1 MIPELQNCPRPRSPF
16 SSAFRDPTISDDEF
30 ALFRETNPLGVFVG
44 RRNQREPEQTRRLIE
59 RFREAVGR
67 DDAPVFTDQEG
78 GRVQHLDAGPG
89 RSSAVSAS
97 LPNWHA
103 AISISAK
110 KHCAFPPEAMGAMM
124 TELGLSS
131 GCSPVLDLVF
141 ETTSAVIGARSFGP
155 DPDFIAALGREV
167 VDGLLETGN
176 MPVIKHIP
184 GHGRATLDSHKE
196 RPVVNASRE
205 TLTATDFKPF
215 VALKD
220 TPWAMVAHVVYSA
233 YDDELPAS
241 VSPIMH
247 DVIRKDMGYDGVLI
261 SDCIFMESLSGTLP
275 ERVKQVLDAGFDIA
289 LHSHGDIPESEAAA
303 KAARPLTEGALQRIA
318 AGKARLGNLKIDVR
332 AAHAEVEDMFAS
344 ALVS

>member
-1 MIPELQNCPRPRSPF
+1 MSKTPLALFVGMPN
-16 SSAFRDPTISDDEF
+16 PTLSDDEF
-30 ALFRETNPLGVFVG
+30 ALFRETNPLGLFVG
-44 RRNQREPEQTRRLIE
+44 RRNLKSPDQVRVLIE

-78 GRVQHLDAGPG
+78 GRVQHLDAGPWPLFRSFGAFAELAG
-89 RSSAVSAS
+89 RDFELGKRALRLSSQ
-97 LPNWHA
+97 
-103 AISISAK
+103 
-110 KHCAFPPEAMGAMM
+110 AMGTMM

-141 ETTSAVIGARSFGP
+141 STTSAVIGARSFGP

-176 MPVIKHIP
+176 MPVMKHIP

-196 RPVVNASRE
+196 RPIVDASRE
-205 TLTATDFKPF
+205 TLEATDFKPF

-233 YDDELPAS
+233 YDKELPAS
-241 VSPIMH
+241 ISPVMH

-261 SDCIFMESLSGTLP
+261 SDCIFMESLRGTLP
-275 ERVKQVLDAGFDIA
+275 ERVAQVLDGGFDIA

-303 KAARPLTEGALQRIA
+303 KAARPLTDTAIARIE
-318 AGKARLGNLKIDVR
+318 AGKARLGNLKIDIR
-332 AAHAEVEDMFAS
+332 AAHAEVEDMFKTVLA
-344 ALVS
+344 A

>member
-1 MIPELQNCPRPRSPF
+1 
-16 SSAFRDPTISDDEF
+16 
-30 ALFRETNPLGVFVG
+30 
-44 RRNQREPEQTRRLIE
+44 
-59 RFREAVGR
+59 
-67 DDAPVFTDQEG
+67 
-78 GRVQHLDAGPG
+78 
-89 RSSAVSAS
+89 
-97 LPNWHA
+97 
-103 AISISAK
+103 
-110 KHCAFPPEAMGAMM
+110 MGAMM

-196 RPVVNASRE
+196 RPVVDASRE

-220 TPWAMVAHVVYSA
+220 TPRAMVAHVVYSA
-233 YDDELPAS
+233 YDAALPAS
-241 VSPIMH
+241 VSPVMH
-247 DVIRKDMGYDGVLI
+247 EVIRKEMGYEGVLI
-261 SDCIFMESLSGTLP
+261 SDCIFMQSLSGTLP

-303 KAARPLTEGALQRIA
+303 KAARPLTEAALKRIA

>member
-1 MIPELQNCPRPRSPF
+1 M
-16 SSAFRDPTISDDEF
+16 SSTPLALFVGLPNPTLSDDEF
-30 ALFRETNPLGVFVG
+30 ALFRDTNPLGLFVG
-44 RRNQREPEQTRRLIE
+44 RRNLRNPEQAKILID

-78 GRVQHLDAGPG
+78 GRVQHMDAGPWPLF
-89 RSSAVSAS
+89 RSFGQFAELARRDLDLGKKALRLSAQ
-97 LPNWHA
+97 
-103 AISISAK
+103 
-110 KHCAFPPEAMGAMM
+110 AMGAMM
-124 TELGLSS
+124 SELGLSS

-176 MPVIKHIP
+176 MPVMKHIP

-196 RPVVNASRE
+196 RPVVDASRE

-215 VALKD
+215 VTLKD

-233 YDDELPAS
+233 YDAELPAS
-241 VSPIMH
+241 ISPIMH

-261 SDCIFMESLSGTLP
+261 SDCIFMESLQGTLP
-275 ERVKQVLDAGFDIA
+275 ERVSQVLDAGFDIA
-289 LHSHGDIPESEAAA
+289 LHSHGCVKDSEAAA
-303 KAARPLTEGALQRIA
+303 KAARPLTETAQKRIA
-318 AGKARLGNLKIDVR
+318 AGKARLGTLKIDYR
-332 AAHAEVEDMFAS
+332 AAQAEVESMFAS

>member
-1 MIPELQNCPRPRSPF
+1 V
-16 SSAFRDPTISDDEF
+16 SSTPLALFVGLPNPTISADEF
-30 ALFRETNPLGVFVG
+30 AMFRETNPLGLFVG
-44 RRNQREPEQTRRLIE
+44 RRNQRQPEQVKILLE

-78 GRVQHLDAGPG
+78 GRVQHLDAGPWPLF
-89 RSSAVSAS
+89 RSFGQFAELARQD
-97 LPNWHA
+97 LELG
-103 AISISAK
+103 K
-110 KHCAFPPEAMGAMM
+110 KALRLSSQAMGAMM

-141 ETTSAVIGARSFGP
+141 DTTSSVIGARSFGS
-155 DPDFIAALGREV
+155 DPDLVAVLGREV

-196 RPVVNASRE
+196 RPVVDASRE

-215 VALKD
+215 AALKD

-233 YDDELPAS
+233 YDADLPAS
-241 VSPIMH
+241 VSPVMH
-247 DVIRKDMGYDGVLI
+247 DVIRKDIGYQGVLI
-261 SDCIFMESLSGTLP
+261 SDCIYMESLSGTLP

-289 LHSHGDIPESEAAA
+289 LHSHGDIPDSLDAA
-303 KAARPLTEGALQRIA
+303 KAARPLTDAAVSRIE

-332 AAHAEVEDMFAS
+332 AAHAEVEDMFKTAM
-344 ALVS
+344 AA

>member
-1 MIPELQNCPRPRSPF
+1 MSKTPLALFVGMPN
-16 SSAFRDPTISDDEF
+16 PTLSNDEF
-30 ALFRETNPLGVFVG
+30 ALFRETNPLGLFVG
-44 RRNQREPEQTRRLIE
+44 RRNLKTPSEVKVLIE

-78 GRVQHLDAGPG
+78 GRVQHLDAGPWPLF
-89 RSSAVSAS
+89 RSFGAFAE
-97 LPNWHA
+97 LAQHDLEL
-103 AISISAK
+103 AK
-110 KHCAFPPEAMGAMM
+110 RALRLSSQAMGAMM

-141 ETTSAVIGARSFGP
+141 PTTSAVIGARSFGA
-155 DPDFIAALGREV
+155 DPDIIAALGREV

-176 MPVIKHIP
+176 MPVMKHIP

-196 RPVVNASRE
+196 RPVVDASRE
-205 TLTATDFKPF
+205 TLEATDFKPF

-220 TPWAMVAHVVYSA
+220 TPWAMVAHVVYTA
-233 YDDELPAS
+233 YDKELPAS
-241 VSPIMH
+241 ISPLMH
-247 DVIRKDMGYDGVLI
+247 DVIRKDMGYEGVLI
-261 SDCIFMESLSGTLP
+261 SDCIFMESLQGTMP

-303 KAARPLTEGALQRIA
+303 KAARPLTDAALARIE

-332 AAHAEVEDMFAS
+332 AAHAEVEDMFKTVLA
-344 ALVS
+344 A

>member
-1 MIPELQNCPRPRSPF
+1 MSKTPLALFVGMPN
-16 SSAFRDPTISDDEF
+16 PTLSDDEF
-30 ALFRETNPLGVFVG
+30 ALFRETNPLGLFVG
-44 RRNQREPEQTRRLIE
+44 RRNLKTPSDVKVLIE

-78 GRVQHLDAGPG
+78 GRVQHLDAGPWPLF
-89 RSSAVSAS
+89 RSFGAFAE
-97 LPNWHA
+97 LA
-103 AISISAK
+103 QRDLELAK
-110 KHCAFPPEAMGAMM
+110 RALRLSSQAMGAMM

-141 ETTSAVIGARSFGP
+141 PTTSAVIGARSFGA
-155 DPDFIAALGREV
+155 DPDIIAALGREV

-176 MPVIKHIP
+176 MPVMKHIP

-196 RPVVNASRE
+196 RPVVDASRE
-205 TLTATDFKPF
+205 TLEATDFKPF

-220 TPWAMVAHVVYSA
+220 TPWAMVAHVVYTA
-233 YDDELPAS
+233 YDKELPAS
-241 VSPIMH
+241 ISPVMH
-247 DVIRKDMGYDGVLI
+247 DVIRKDMGYEGVLI
-261 SDCIFMESLSGTLP
+261 SDCIFMESLQGTMP

-303 KAARPLTEGALQRIA
+303 KAARPLTDAALARIE

-332 AAHAEVEDMFAS
+332 AAHAEVEDMFKTVLA
-344 ALVS
+344 A

>member
-1 MIPELQNCPRPRSPF
+1 VSKTPLALFVGMPN
-16 SSAFRDPTISDDEF
+16 PTLSDDEF
-30 ALFRETNPLGVFVG
+30 AMFRETNPLGLFVG
-44 RRNQREPEQTRRLIE
+44 RRNQKNPEQVRILIE

-78 GRVQHLDAGPG
+78 GRVQHLDAGPWPLFRSFGAFAELAG
-89 RSSAVSAS
+89 RDFELGKRALRLSSQ
-97 LPNWHA
+97 
-103 AISISAK
+103 
-110 KHCAFPPEAMGAMM
+110 AMGAMM

-141 ETTSAVIGARSFGP
+141 STTSAVIGARSFGP

-176 MPVIKHIP
+176 MPVMKHIP

-196 RPVVNASRE
+196 RPVVDASRE
-205 TLTATDFKPF
+205 TLEATDFKPF

-233 YDDELPAS
+233 YDKELPAS
-241 VSPIMH
+241 ISPTMH
-247 DVIRKDMGYDGVLI
+247 DVIRKDMGYEGVLI
-261 SDCIFMESLSGTLP
+261 SDCIFMESLQGTMP
-275 ERVKQVLDAGFDIA
+275 ERVAQVLDAGFDIA

-303 KAARPLTEGALQRIA
+303 KAARPLTEAAIARIE

-332 AAHAEVEDMFAS
+332 AAHAEVEDMFKTVLA
-344 ALVS
+344 A

>member
-1 MIPELQNCPRPRSPF
+1 V
-16 SSAFRDPTISDDEF
+16 SSTPLALFVGLPNPTLSDDEF
-30 ALFRETNPLGVFVG
+30 ALFRETNPLGLFVG
-44 RRNQREPEQTRRLIE
+44 RRNLRNPEQAKILID

-78 GRVQHLDAGPG
+78 GRVQHMDAGPWPLF
-89 RSSAVSAS
+89 RSFGQFAELARRDFE
-97 LPNWHA
+97 LG
-103 AISISAK
+103 K
-110 KHCAFPPEAMGAMM
+110 KALRLSTQAMGVMM
-124 TELGLSS
+124 SELGLSS

-176 MPVIKHIP
+176 MPVMKHIP

-196 RPVVNASRE
+196 RPIVDASRE

-233 YDDELPAS
+233 YDAELPAS
-241 VSPIMH
+241 ISPIMH

-261 SDCIFMESLSGTLP
+261 SDCIFMESLQGTLP
-275 ERVKQVLDAGFDIA
+275 ERVAQVLDAGFDIA
-289 LHSHGDIPESEAAA
+289 LHSHGDVKESEAAA
-303 KAARPLTEGALQRIA
+303 KAARPLTEAAQKRIA
-318 AGKARLGNLKIDVR
+318 AGKARLGTLKIDYR
-332 AAHAEVEDMFAS
+332 AAHAEVESMFAS

>member
-1 MIPELQNCPRPRSPF
+1 MSKTPLALFVGMPN
-16 SSAFRDPTISDDEF
+16 PTLSDDEF
-30 ALFRETNPLGVFVG
+30 AMFRETNPLGLFVG
-44 RRNQREPEQTRRLIE
+44 RRNQKNPEQVRILIE

-78 GRVQHLDAGPG
+78 GRVQHLDAGPWPLFRSFGAFAELAG
-89 RSSAVSAS
+89 RDFELGKRALRLSSQ
-97 LPNWHA
+97 
-103 AISISAK
+103 
-110 KHCAFPPEAMGAMM
+110 AMGAMM

-141 ETTSAVIGARSFGP
+141 STTSAVIGARSFGP

-176 MPVIKHIP
+176 MPVMKHIP

-196 RPVVNASRE
+196 RPVVDASRE
-205 TLTATDFKPF
+205 TLEATDFKPF

-233 YDDELPAS
+233 CDKELPAS
-241 VSPIMH
+241 ISPVMH
-247 DVIRKDMGYDGVLI
+247 DVIRKDMGYEGVLI
-261 SDCIFMESLSGTLP
+261 SDCIFMESLQGTMP
-275 ERVKQVLDAGFDIA
+275 ERVAQVLDAGFDIA

-303 KAARPLTEGALQRIA
+303 KAARPLTTAAIARIE

-332 AAHAEVEDMFAS
+332 AAHAEVEDMFKTVLA
-344 ALVS
+344 A

>member
-1 MIPELQNCPRPRSPF
+1 MSKPPLALFVGMPN
-16 SSAFRDPTISDDEF
+16 PTLSDDEF
-30 ALFRETNPLGVFVG
+30 AMFRETNPLGLFVG
-44 RRNQREPEQTRRLIE
+44 RRNQKNPEQVRILIE

-78 GRVQHLDAGPG
+78 GRVQHLDAGPWPLFRSFGAFAELAG
-89 RSSAVSAS
+89 RDFELGKRALRLSSQ
-97 LPNWHA
+97 
-103 AISISAK
+103 
-110 KHCAFPPEAMGAMM
+110 AMGAMM

-141 ETTSAVIGARSFGP
+141 STTSAVIGARSFGS
-155 DPDFIAALGREV
+155 DPEIIAALGREV

-176 MPVIKHIP
+176 MPVMKHIP

-196 RPVVNASRE
+196 RPVVDASRE
-205 TLTATDFKPF
+205 TLEATDFKPF

-233 YDDELPAS
+233 YDKELPAS
-241 VSPIMH
+241 ISPVMH
-247 DVIRKDMGYDGVLI
+247 DVIRKDMGYEGVLI
-261 SDCIFMESLSGTLP
+261 SDCIFMESLQGTMP
-275 ERVKQVLDAGFDIA
+275 ERVAQVLDAGFDIA

-303 KAARPLTEGALQRIA
+303 KAARPLTTAAIARIE

-332 AAHAEVEDMFAS
+332 AAHAEVEDMFKTVLA
-344 ALVS
+344 A

>member
-1 MIPELQNCPRPRSPF
+1 VSKTPLALFVGMPN
-16 SSAFRDPTISDDEF
+16 PTLSDDEF
-30 ALFRETNPLGVFVG
+30 AMFRETNPLGLFVG
-44 RRNQREPEQTRRLIE
+44 RRNQKNPEQVRILIE

-78 GRVQHLDAGPG
+78 GRVQHLDAGPWPLFRSFGAFAELAG
-89 RSSAVSAS
+89 RDFELGKRALRLSSQ
-97 LPNWHA
+97 
-103 AISISAK
+103 
-110 KHCAFPPEAMGAMM
+110 AMGAMM

-141 ETTSAVIGARSFGP
+141 STTSAVIGARSFGP

-176 MPVIKHIP
+176 MPVMKHIP

-196 RPVVNASRE
+196 RPVVDASRE
-205 TLTATDFKPF
+205 TLEATDFKPF

-233 YDDELPAS
+233 YDAELPAS
-241 VSPIMH
+241 VSPVMH
-247 DVIRKDMGYDGVLI
+247 DVIRKEMDYEGVLI

-303 KAARPLTEGALQRIA
+303 KAARPLTEAALQRIA
-318 AGKARLGNLKIDVR
+318 AGKARLGNLKVDFR
-332 AAHAEVEDMFAS
+332 AAHAQVEDMFAS

>member
-1 MIPELQNCPRPRSPF
+1 V
-16 SSAFRDPTISDDEF
+16 SSTPLALFVGLPNPTISDDEF
-30 ALFRETNPLGVFVG
+30 AMFRETNPLGLFVG
-44 RRNQREPEQTRRLIE
+44 RRNQREPEQVKILIE

-78 GRVQHLDAGPG
+78 GRVQHLDAGPWLLF
-89 RSSAVSAS
+89 RSFGQFAELARHD
-97 LPNWHA
+97 LELG
-103 AISISAK
+103 K
-110 KHCAFPPEAMGAMM
+110 KALRLSSQAMGAMM

-141 ETTSAVIGARSFGP
+141 DTTSAVIGARSFGS

-196 RPVVNASRE
+196 RPVVDASRE
-205 TLTATDFKPF
+205 LLTATDFKPF

-233 YDDELPAS
+233 YDAELPAS
-241 VSPIMH
+241 ISPIMH
-247 DVIRKDMGYDGVLI
+247 DVIRKDMGYEGVLI
-261 SDCIFMESLSGTLP
+261 SDCIYMESLSGTLP

-289 LHSHGDIPESEAAA
+289 LHSHGDIPDSVAAA
-303 KAARPLTEGALQRIA
+303 KAASPLTEAAQTRIA
-318 AGKARLGNLKIDVR
+318 AGKARLGNLKIDVS
-332 AAHAEVEDMFAS
+332 AAHAEVESMFAS

>member
-1 MIPELQNCPRPRSPF
+1 M
-16 SSAFRDPTISDDEF
+16 SSTPLALFVGLPNPTLSDDEF
-30 ALFRETNPLGVFVG
+30 ALFRETNPLGLFVG
-44 RRNQREPEQTRRLIE
+44 RRNLRNPEQAKILIN

-67 DDAPVFTDQEG
+67 EDAPVFTDQEG
-78 GRVQHLDAGPG
+78 GRVQHMDAGPWPLF
-89 RSSAVSAS
+89 RSFGQFAELARRD
-97 LPNWHA
+97 LDLG
-103 AISISAK
+103 K
-110 KHCAFPPEAMGAMM
+110 KALRLSTRAMGAMM
-124 TELGLSS
+124 SELGLSS

-176 MPVIKHIP
+176 MPVMKHIP

-196 RPVVNASRE
+196 RPVVDASRE

-233 YDDELPAS
+233 YDAELPAS
-241 VSPIMH
+241 ISPIMH

-261 SDCIFMESLSGTLP
+261 SDCIFMESLQGTLP
-275 ERVKQVLDAGFDIA
+275 ERVAQVLDAGFDIA
-289 LHSHGDIPESEAAA
+289 LHSHGDVKESEAAA
-303 KAARPLTEGALQRIA
+303 KAARPLTDAAQKRIA
-318 AGKARLGNLKIDVR
+318 AGKARLGTLKIDYR
-332 AAHAEVEDMFAS
+332 AAQEEVESMFAS